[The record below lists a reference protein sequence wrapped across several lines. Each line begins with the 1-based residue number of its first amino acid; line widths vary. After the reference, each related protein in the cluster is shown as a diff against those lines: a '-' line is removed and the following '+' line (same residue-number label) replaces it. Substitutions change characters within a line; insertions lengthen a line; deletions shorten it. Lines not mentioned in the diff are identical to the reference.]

1 MSQLTGKPN
10 PSTKKETIP
19 QDAAASTLGN
29 RRALKGIRLRRRH
42 PLAPEHARPPTRSTH
57 RRAPAHRRTPPRPAA
72 GTPTPPSKQ
81 QKWLTTKLRRLW
93 LTTAPACPCRM
104 CKWRASAT
112 SLTPK
117 GADHLSP
124 LAVASSVKRRGVSA
138 LRDRETTNVL
148 RRCL

>member
-1 MSQLTGKPN
+1 MS
-10 PSTKKETIP
+10 
-19 QDAAASTLGN
+19 ASN
-29 RRALKGIRLRRRH
+29 
-42 PLAPEHARPPTRSTH
+42 RPPCSTIET
-57 RRAPAHRRTPPRPAA
+57 TPFNH
-72 GTPTPPSKQ
+72 TQNEQKHSKQ